1 MTRFLAWHRRYVAH
15 DDPAAATANLVALVI
30 AWNGP
35 FYPIYVIALIGW
47 PGLWSFLTML
57 ASPLFFAVPRVARLN
72 SAAGRAALPLLGA
85 LDTVGSTKLLGAASG
100 VGLFVLPCLIL
111 CALLYRRGERWLMLP
126 LLGLVL
132 ASVLIPASVYG
143 AAIMPLTPNQATR
156 LTGLNLV
163 SVAALIAFLTLQFA
177 AVMRQPEAVPA
188 AAALAE
194 KPGSVAE
201 GTQR

>member
-1 MTRFLAWHRRYVAH
+1 MKRFLAWHRRYLAH

-47 PGLWSFLTML
+47 PGLWSFLTLL
-57 ASPLFFAVPRVARLN
+57 ASPLFVAVPRIARFN

-132 ASVLIPASVYG
+132 ASVFIPASVYG
-143 AAIMPLTPNQATR
+143 AAIMPLTPDQATR

-163 SVAALIAFLTLQFA
+163 SVAALIAFLALQFA

-188 AAALAE
+188 ATAPAE
-194 KPGSVAE
+194 KPGSAAE